1 MVGLATIRTLAAL
14 EQEMARTGRAAE
26 KQALRE
32 ALRSLTRPERGYLT
46 TGQAADKLGVSIPTV
61 KRWVE
66 RGALAGGP
74 MGGRW
79 LVATDSV
86 EQLVRLRASLTEL
99 DREGNPTTEN
109 CTGESKEPPRARVS
123 RPPALERV
131 TLDTS
136 ALLGANRRYLIAAT
150 ALRYY
155 TAFWSSWIVGEF
167 VRKRTEW
174 IAERAAQ
181 EGCDL
186 VTAP

>member
-1 MVGLATIRTLAAL
+1 VILLNISDLTAGGASEMVGLATIRTLAAL

-99 DREGNPTTEN
+99 DREGNPTTE
-109 CTGESKEPPRARVS
+109 EVRELYRRV
-123 RPPALERV
+123 
-131 TLDTS
+131 
-136 ALLGANRRYLIAAT
+136 
-150 ALRYY
+150 
-155 TAFWSSWIVGEF
+155 
-167 VRKRTEW
+167 
-174 IAERAAQ
+174 ERAP
-181 EGCDL
+181 EGEG
-186 VTAP
+186 VQATRP